1 MRRNVISSASLL
13 SISLITILSLSAI
26 YSGVGIAHADS
37 VIATISVGSRPFG
50 IAFDSSNGNVYVGN
64 YNDNNVSVISGQT
77 NTVIGSPI
85 PVGATPFSIAFDSAN
100 GNLYVTN
107 EGSNAEGN
115 TVSVIAPVHSTT
127 LTLNAIAN
135 VPSGTT
141 ITVTGKL
148 TDNVGG
154 AGVAG
159 KTITF
164 TGTGAGNIAS
174 VTTNPNGTFTA
185 TGLAPAS
192 VNNGWT
198 VQAHFAGDSLYAPA
212 DSSVQSYNTV
222 RTTPI
227 PPDTTITSAVDG
239 NGATITN
246 GSTTFSSSIR
256 FTFTA
261 TAGTN
266 PVASFECSLDNSTFS
281 SCSSPSTLTTLAGKH
296 TFQVRAVDTSGNKD
310 PTQLPSA
317 GQ

>member
-1 MRRNVISSASLL
+1 MISGQSNSV
-13 SISLITILSLSAI
+13 
-26 YSGVGIAHADS
+26 VGNPIA
-37 VIATISVGSRPFG
+37 VGTNPYG
-50 IAFDSSNGNVYVGN
+50 IAFDSANSNIYETNSGI
-64 YNDNNVSVISGQT
+64 NNVSVIST
-77 NTVIGSPI
+77 T
-85 PVGATPFSIAFDSAN
+85 
-100 GNLYVTN
+100 
-107 EGSNAEGN
+107 
-115 TVSVIAPVHSTT
+115 HSTT

-185 TGLAPAS
+185 TGLAPAN

-198 VQAHFAGDSLYAPA
+198 VQAHFAGDDLYAPA

-222 RTTPI
+222 RTTPT
-227 PPDTTITSAVDG
+227 PPETTITSAVDG

-246 GSTTFSSSIR
+246 GSNTFSSSIR

-266 PVASFECSLDNSTFS
+266 PVASFECSVDNSAFS
-281 SCSSPSTLTTLAGKH
+281 SCSSPATLTNLA
-296 TFQVRAVDTSGNKD
+296 
-310 PTQLPSA
+310 A
-317 GQ
+317 GRPLR